1 MTRNGPAIRILD
13 RVLAVD
19 VVVFRR
25 ISDTATRTVM
35 NTASADK
42 KLGKRSWKAQFLA
55 LNESQPLLSPKGQS
69 ALHKGVERPAHT
81 RSLGCGALMSGCS
94 NGLLAIIRPTYA

>member
-55 LNESQPLLSPKGQS
+55 LNESQPLLVTASSVRITVELSRPGGRRPEGS
-69 ALHKGVERPAHT
+69 A
-81 RSLGCGALMSGCS
+81 
-94 NGLLAIIRPTYA
+94 

>member
-1 MTRNGPAIRILD
+1 MMRNGPAIRILD

-55 LNESQPLLSPKGQS
+55 LNESQPLLVTASSVRITTSISGAAS
-69 ALHKGVERPAHT
+69 ASAGR
-81 RSLGCGALMSGCS
+81 
-94 NGLLAIIRPTYA
+94 